1 MPEPEIARRC
11 RSCGASI
18 RVVALFCPQCGVAQ
32 PQANSEQ
39 RQRSAATA
47 AEETVPKDTAPLDNR
62 NLESHAQPP
71 TETLEETLKET
82 VPKAPEKASTE
93 PSTPPTVPAKQLQ
106 RQSQE
111 ESHKGA
117 GAAAASVAEP
127 AKASMGQAARG
138 AVGAKIQRATTFAR
152 DVEGDVMHRVQ
163 KVREISSVVLD
174 EAGYDPSL
182 RFVLVAAFLFIL
194 FLVVVLLNK
203 FIT

>member
-11 RSCGASI
+11 PSCGASI

-39 RQRSAATA
+39 RQTSATIA
-47 AEETVPKDTAPLDNR
+47 AERTVPKDTAPLGNR

-71 TETLEETLKET
+71 TETLKET
-82 VPKAPEKASTE
+82 VPKAPAKTSTE
-93 PSTPPTVPAKQLQ
+93 PSTPPTVPAKESQ

-182 RFVLVAAFLFIL
+182 RFVLVAAVLFIL